1 MVVDHFAA
9 AERRMG
15 LREKARPIMER
26 LAAETGEVVCLAVL
40 ERNRSVYVAVVEG
53 RHGLRLRATVG
64 SVAPLH
70 ASATGMVLLASMPEA
85 EVRAIAAE
93 TGLPKFTTITLTQ
106 IAPLLELFL
115 GVHQARHEHVW
126 RVFTGLEHPYTR
138 ALLDCIPTIDP
149 AQRGRMRPLA
159 GEIPTPL
166 NPPSGC
172 RFHPRCPLAQPLCAE
187 QEPPLEVKAEG
198 HLAACHF
205 A

>member
-1 MVVDHFAA
+1 
-9 AERRMG
+9 
-15 LREKARPIMER
+15 
-26 LAAETGEVVCLAVL
+26 
-40 ERNRSVYVAVVEG
+40 
-53 RHGLRLRATVG
+53 
-64 SVAPLH
+64 
-70 ASATGMVLLASMPEA
+70 MVLLASMPEA